1 MLKEKH
7 VEALKVLCC
16 VNTENTILQI
26 LARYERMPFF
36 VPTSHPTKASSKN
49 RKITSALR
57 LEKIGC
63 GHFVHIVFA
72 SGHRKFTKATQIYQA
87 LKENAFV

>member
-1 MLKEKH
+1 MCEH
-7 VEALKVLCC
+7 REF
-16 VNTENTILQI
+16 TILQI
-26 LARYERMPFF
+26 LAKHERMPFF

-72 SGHRKFTKATQIYQA
+72 SGHRKFTKAIQIYQA
-87 LKENAFV
+87 LKENAFIEISLA